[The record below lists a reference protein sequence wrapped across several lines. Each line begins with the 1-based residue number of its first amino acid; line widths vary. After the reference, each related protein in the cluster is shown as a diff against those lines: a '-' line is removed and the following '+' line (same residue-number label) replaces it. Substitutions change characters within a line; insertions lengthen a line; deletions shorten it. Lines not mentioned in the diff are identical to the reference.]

1 MCPRMMRVRR
11 VSNANRP
18 GSCLMCSGLQSSATT
33 SIPSVGGAGRKGCLR
48 ESRGGVA
55 MGKQGRR
62 HRKSGSFSCFLPHFS
77 AKIPLF
83 SPAMRRQK
91 TLARSGREIGAEK
104 MSRPTEPTHD
114 LRGQTEGCPPP
125 KARWRAS
132 KRIAKVFSPDRNTA
146 PSEKVAQRGLKV
158 PLWACAREKNARSRA
173 RVERNAYI
181 CTSYMAPIRHPAHPL
196 PNR

>member
-1 MCPRMMRVRR
+1 
-11 VSNANRP
+11 
-18 GSCLMCSGLQSSATT
+18 
-33 SIPSVGGAGRKGCLR
+33 
-48 ESRGGVA
+48 
-55 MGKQGRR
+55 MGKTGEEAPKKRELFP
-62 HRKSGSFSCFLPHFS
+62 FSSPFFS
-77 AKIPLF
+77 QNSPLF
-83 SPAMRRQK
+83 AGNAKAENFGAKRERDWPEK
-91 TLARSGREIGAEK
+91 T
-104 MSRPTEPTHD
+104 SRPTEPTHD
-114 LRGQTEGCPPP
+114 LREQTERCPPP

-146 PSEKVAQRGLKV
+146 LSEKVAQRGLKV